1 MIRHRPTDDLSAVEI
16 HHCGQIKPALIGLN
30 VGDVGEPDLVRRGGD
45 EVALKQVRRDREV
58 VTAVGSAHP
67 SWPRHDGPD
76 TVAAHQSLDAASARA
91 AALSP
96 QLGMDARAAIAAI
109 GIAVNPLDVVDEL
122 TIGGG
127 SLTLW
132 ARPPG
137 IIASRRDAEHA
148 AHDLHRIVGAAI
160 FDEAESP

>member
-30 VGDVGEPDLVRRGGD
+30 VGDVGEPDLVRRG
-45 EVALKQVRRDREV
+45 REV
-58 VTAVGSAHP
+58 VTAVGSAPP

-109 GIAVNPLDVVDEL
+109 GVAVNPLDVIDEL

-127 SLTLW
+127 L
-132 ARPPG
+132 P
-137 IIASRRDAEHA
+137 
-148 AHDLHRIVGAAI
+148 
-160 FDEAESP
+160 

>member
-1 MIRHRPTDDLSAVEI
+1 MSASPIRF
-16 HHCGQIKPALIGLN
+16 
-30 VGDVGEPDLVRRGGD
+30 GGD

-58 VTAVGSAHP
+58 VTAVGGAHP

-76 TVAAHQSLDAASARA
+76 TVAAHQSLDTTATGP

-109 GIAVNPLDVVDEL
+109 GLAVNPLDLVDEL

-127 SLTLW
+127 SRALR

-137 IIASRRDAEHA
+137 IITSRRDAEHV
-148 AHDLHRIVGAAI
+148 AHDRHRIVGTAI
-160 FDEAESP
+160 FNEAESHF

>member
-1 MIRHRPTDDLSAVEI
+1 M
-16 HHCGQIKPALIGLN
+16 AL
-30 VGDVGEPDLVRRGGD
+30 
-45 EVALKQVRRDREV
+45 
-58 VTAVGSAHP
+58 
-67 SWPRHDGPD
+67 D

-127 SLTLW
+127 SLTLC

-160 FDEAESP
+160 FDEAESHF

>member
-1 MIRHRPTDDLSAVEI
+1 MICHRPADDLAAVEI
-16 HHCGQIKPALIGLN
+16 HDRSQIEPALIGLDI
-30 VGDVGEPDLVRRGGD
+30 GDVGEPDPVRRGGD
-45 EVALKQVRRDREV
+45 EVAFEQVRGDREV
-58 VTAVGSAHP
+58 VTAVGGAHP
-67 SWPRHDGPD
+67 SWPCRDGPD
-76 TVAAHQSLDAASARA
+76 TVVAHQSLDATAARPA
-91 AALSP
+91 PLSP

-137 IIASRRDAEHA
+137 IIASRR
-148 AHDLHRIVGAAI
+148 
-160 FDEAESP
+160 